1 MEKSAISRFAEGPEK
16 HGLHGRC
23 ESYSVCDVLLA
34 QSKYLIAVPG
44 ASRYYG

>member
-1 MEKSAISRFAEGPEK
+1 MKKSAISRFAEGTEK
-16 HGLHGRC
+16 TAYMDRS

-34 QSKYLIAVPG
+34 QSKCLIAVLG